1 MKKGIIPKLSMGV
14 ALAAAVAVCWMP
26 AARAELS
33 GGSDTFT
40 YSQGAN
46 TLVMPFDLT
55 GNHVS
60 FEVASFSNVSS
71 DYTGNAATFGD
82 PIATHWSYWSD
93 SCDHI
98 RDVTICLTIGDTVV
112 VDPTKLHGE
121 IQQLNPPV
129 NNPTTP
135 NFDLGDVRGSV
146 FVTAFLANTGAGGD
160 GCTIDSTFTPI
171 ENVLTG
177 SWTIADT
184 STNAAFG
191 FNAIGIAG
199 VDGDGGANVSFDI
212 DLLNDGGL
220 KLSTFNPQSL
230 GDTDVIIL
238 TVDSTGGFGGFIG
251 AEWGPIRQ
259 PTGVCCDIEYQDNIE
274 IITSHPQFCFDC
286 TGFAGI
292 APGIGGTATQAGDL
306 ALLPVEIDRPGVVHL
321 FNCLTDDGEGSQ
333 DVIGTKS
340 DQFLFGYHDQ
350 AVGQFGVT
358 VAATYT
364 GEAFQ

>member
-1 MKKGIIPKLSMGV
+1 MKKGIILKLSMGV

-60 FEVASFSNVSS
+60 FEVASFTNVSS
-71 DYTGNAATFGD
+71 SYLGTVADVSD
-82 PIATHWSYWSD
+82 PVATHWSYWSD

-121 IQQLNPPV
+121 IQSLNPPV

-135 NFDLGDVRGSV
+135 EFNIGKVRGSV
-146 FVTAFLANTGAGGD
+146 FVTAFLADTGAGGG
-160 GCTIDSTFTPI
+160 GCSIDSTKTPI
-171 ENVLTG
+171 DNVLTG

-191 FNAIGIAG
+191 ANAIGING
-199 VDGDGGANVSFDI
+199 VDGSGGANTSFDI
-212 DLLNDGGL
+212 DTLNAGGL
-220 KLSTFNPQSL
+220 KLSSFNPQSL

-238 TVDSTGGFGGFIG
+238 TVDSTTGFGSLDGF
-251 AEWGPIRQ
+251 EWGPIRQ
-259 PTGVCCDIEYQDNIE
+259 PTGVCCDVEYQDNLE
-274 IITSHPQFCFDC
+274 IITSHPEFCFAC

-292 APGIGGTATQAGDL
+292 APGVGGTATESGDQ
-306 ALLPVEIDRPGVVHL
+306 ALLPPEINRPGVVHF
-321 FNCLTDDGEGSQ
+321 FNCTTDDGAGTLDE
-333 DVIGTKS
+333 IGVKS

-358 VAATYT
+358 VSATYT
-364 GEAFQ
+364 GEAF